1 MDFPCLRQTHSGSC
15 ELMKW
20 TDVCPVQRLSDLRCK
35 RRTERWTTD
44 GGYVLAIRRL
54 DEHADRF
61 LHGRSQPVHHSG
73 QGPKVGP
80 GEASR
85 QHNTPFKNSTEPQNN
100 SSHVDKLYSLGS
112 GLVQVQDTKPAF
124 TISLDLIYSGLVQV
138 PSHFSPG
145 LATVLTWLSPGSDLV
160 LRSCLPLS
168 CS

>member
-20 TDVCPVQRLSDLRCK
+20 TDVCPVQQLSDLRCK

-73 QGPKVGP
+73 HGSKVGP

-85 QHNTPFKNSTEPQNN
+85 QHNSP
-100 SSHVDKLYSLGS
+100 
-112 GLVQVQDTKPAF
+112 DTK
-124 TISLDLIYSGLVQV
+124 LDFKFSFKRMQKIF
-138 PSHFSPG
+138 HFIT
-145 LATVLTWLSPGSDLV
+145 ARFWLSPGPVIQQAAQHSLYKMLFKKFNVKLNHKIVPLMMTNCTALV
-160 LRSCLPLS
+160 LA
-168 CS
+168 